1 MTNGNTAMVWAIQT
15 STLTVEAKI
24 PVGTLPTAVAVSAD
38 GTTAYV
44 TNGYGYSLSEIDT
57 ATDAVKNTMAKVGI
71 YPFSVALYE

>member
-1 MTNGNTAMVWAIQT
+1 MWAIQS

-57 ATDAVKNTMAKVGI
+57 ATNTVKNTLAKVGI